1 MNKGW
6 IRPAGW
12 ALLALGAVSGA
23 GAMAAPASKSETP
36 VAEIVLLRHGVRS
49 PTSAPDAHAGYASQP
64 WPSWPVAPGILTPH
78 GHAGMQAL
86 GAFYRQRL
94 IASGNLGQTCPTADQ
109 LQVIADTTPRN
120 KESAQAVIDG
130 LVPGC
135 HLSFLA
141 MPGDD
146 NNPLFHYVKGDKDKD
161 DDAASPALT
170 EVSPALAELQAILLG
185 CNDKACLTSAS
196 ASGKK
201 LLIEDGKPTA
211 KAGKLSG
218 TFSENLMLAYAEGKP
233 ASDVAWGRA
242 GAARLGKVIVLHNE
256 AFARD
261 KKSMPA
267 AALAGSNL
275 AAHILATLQAA
286 AGEPATVAAFST
298 SGRGTFVLVGH
309 DTNLANIAGVFGL
322 DWHDTNRPDD
332 YPPGGGLVFD
342 LFNRGNQYV
351 VKVSALMPSM
361 DDLRGNQFGDMRP
374 AKLHVSGCDG
384 HDACPLTT
392 FTKAVTK
399 SIDTSRV
406 MPSLPAMT
414 PQSQGTP

>member
-1 MNKGW
+1 MRNGW

-12 ALLALGAVSGA
+12 VVLALATVGGAD
-23 GAMAAPASKSETP
+23 AMAAPASAGETP

-49 PTSAPDAHAGYASQP
+49 PTSAPEAHASYASQP

-86 GAFYRQRL
+86 GALYRQRL
-94 IASGNLGQTCPTADQ
+94 IASGSLSQACPAADQ

-146 NNPLFHYVKGDKDKD
+146 NNPLFHYIKGDKD

-170 EVSPALAELQAILLG
+170 EIPPALAELQAILLG
-185 CNDKACLTSAS
+185 CNDKACLKAAS
-196 ASGKK
+196 ASGKT
-201 LLIEDGKPTA
+201 LLIEGDKPTPR
-211 KAGKLSG
+211 AGKLSG

-233 ASDVAWGRA
+233 ANEVAWGRA
-242 GAARLGKVIVLHNE
+242 DAARLGKVIVLHND

-267 AALAGSNL
+267 AAQAGSNL

-286 AGEPATVAAFST
+286 AGEPTTTAAFS
-298 SGRGTFVLVGH
+298 SHGRGTFVLIGH

-342 LFNRGNQYV
+342 LFKRGNQYM

-374 AKLHVSGCDG
+374 AKLHVSGCGG
-384 HDACPLTT
+384 HDACPLAS
-392 FTKAVTK
+392 FAAAAGK
-399 SIDTSRV
+399 SIDASRV
-406 MPSLPAMT
+406 MPGLPAMT
-414 PQSQGTP
+414 PQSLGNP

>member
-1 MNKGW
+1 MRQGW

-12 ALLALGAVSGA
+12 AVLALATVGGAD
-23 GAMAAPASKSETP
+23 AMAAPASAGETP

-49 PTSAPDAHAGYASQP
+49 PTSAPDAHASYASQP

-86 GAFYRQRL
+86 GVFYRQRL
-94 IASGNLGQTCPTADQ
+94 IASGSLSQACPTADQ

-141 MPGDD
+141 MPGDN
-146 NNPLFHYVKGDKDKD
+146 NNPLFHYVKGDKD

-170 EVSPALAELQAILLG
+170 EIPPALAELQSILLG
-185 CNDKACLTSAS
+185 CNDKACLKAAS
-196 ASGKK
+196 ASGKT
-201 LLIEDGKPTA
+201 LLIEGDKPTP

-233 ASDVAWGRA
+233 ANEVAWGRA
-242 GAARLGKVIVLHNE
+242 DAARLGKVIVLHND

-267 AALAGSNL
+267 AAQAGSNL

-286 AGEPATVAAFST
+286 AGEPTTTAAFS
-298 SGRGTFVLVGH
+298 SHGRGTFVLIGH

-322 DWHDTNRPDD
+322 DWHDANRPDD

-342 LFNRGNQYV
+342 LFKRGNQYV

-361 DDLRGNQFGDMRP
+361 DDLRGNKFDDMRP
-374 AKLHVSGCDG
+374 AKLHVSGCGG

-392 FTKAVTK
+392 FAAAATKA
-399 SIDTSRV
+399 IDTSRV
-406 MPSLPAMT
+406 MASLPAMT
-414 PQSQGTP
+414 LQVQGTP

>member
-1 MNKGW
+1 MIAAVG
-6 IRPAGW
+6 
-12 ALLALGAVSGA
+12 GADTV
-23 GAMAAPASKSETP
+23 AAPASRGETP

-49 PTSAPDAHAGYASQP
+49 PTSAPDAHASYASQP

-94 IASGNLGQTCPTADQ
+94 IASGNLGKACPTADQ

-135 HLSFLA
+135 HVSFLA

-146 NNPLFHYVKGDKDKD
+146 NNPLFHYVKGDKD
-161 DDAASPALT
+161 DDAASPSPT
-170 EVSPALAELQAILLG
+170 EISPALAELQAILLG
-185 CNDKACLTSAS
+185 CNDKACLKAAS
-196 ASGKK
+196 ASGKT
-201 LLIEDGKPTA
+201 LLVEDDKPTP

-233 ASDVAWGRA
+233 ANEVAWGRA
-242 GAARLGKVIVLHNE
+242 DAALLGKVIVLHND

-267 AALAGSNL
+267 ATQAGSNL
-275 AAHILATLQAA
+275 AAHILATLQTA
-286 AGEPATVAAFST
+286 AGESTTTAAFS
-298 SGRGTFVLVGH
+298 SQGRGTFVLIGH

-342 LFNRGNQYV
+342 LFKRGNQYV

-361 DDLRGNQFGDMRP
+361 DDLRSNHFDDVKP
-374 AKLHVSGCDG
+374 AKLHVGGCGG
-384 HDACPLTT
+384 HDACPLAT
-392 FTKAVTK
+392 FAAAATK
-399 SIDTSRV
+399 SIDSSRV

-414 PQSQGTP
+414 PQSQGSP

>member
-1 MNKGW
+1 MRKGW

-12 ALLALGAVSGA
+12 ALLALAVVGSA
-23 GAMAAPASKSETP
+23 DTMAAPAPHGETP

-49 PTSAPDAHAGYASQP
+49 PTSAPDAHASYASQP

-94 IASGNLGQTCPTADQ
+94 IAGGSLGQVCPTADQ

-141 MPGDD
+141 MPGDG
-146 NNPLFHYVKGDKDKD
+146 NNPLFHYTTGDKDKD
-161 DDAASPALT
+161 DDATISALT

-185 CNDKACLTSAS
+185 CSDRACLKAAS

-201 LLIEDGKPTA
+201 LLVEDDKPA
-211 KAGKLSG
+211 PKAGKLSG
-218 TFSENLMLAYAEGKP
+218 TLSENLMLAYAEGKP
-233 ASDVAWGRA
+233 ANEVAWGRA
-242 GAARLGKVIVLHNE
+242 DAARLGKVIVLHND

-286 AGEPATVAAFST
+286 AGEPTTASAFS
-298 SGRGTFVLVGH
+298 SRGRGTFVLIGH

-322 DWHDTNRPDD
+322 DWHDANRPDD

-342 LFNRGNQYV
+342 LFKRGNQYV

-361 DDLRGNQFGDMRP
+361 DDLRGNHFDDMRP
-374 AKLHVSGCDG
+374 AKMHVGGCGG
-384 HDACPLTT
+384 HNECPLTD
-392 FTKAVTK
+392 FASAAKK
-399 SIDTSRV
+399 SIDATRV
-406 MPSLPAMT
+406 MPNLPAMT
-414 PQSQGTP
+414 PQSQGAP

>member
-1 MNKGW
+1 MRKGW

-12 ALLALGAVSGA
+12 ALLALAVVGSA
-23 GAMAAPASKSETP
+23 DAMAAPASKSETP

-49 PTSAPDAHAGYASQP
+49 PTSASDAHASYASQP

-94 IASGNLGQTCPTADQ
+94 IASGNLGQACPTADH

-146 NNPLFHYVKGDKDKD
+146 NNPLFHYAKGDKD

-170 EVSPALAELQAILLG
+170 EISPALAELQAILLG
-185 CNDKACLTSAS
+185 CNDKACLKAAS
-196 ASGKK
+196 ASGKT
-201 LLIEDGKPTA
+201 LLIEDDKPTP

-233 ASDVAWGRA
+233 ANEVAWGRA
-242 GAARLGKVIVLHNE
+242 DGARLGKVIVLHNE

-267 AALAGSNL
+267 AAQAGSNL

-286 AGEPATVAAFST
+286 AGESTTAAAFS
-298 SGRGTFVLVGH
+298 SQGRGSFVLIGH

-322 DWHDTNRPDD
+322 DWHDANQPDD

-342 LFNRGNQYV
+342 LFKRGNQYV

-361 DDLRGNQFGDMRP
+361 DDLRGNHFDGMRP
-374 AKLHVSGCDG
+374 ARMHVSGCGG
-384 HDACPLTT
+384 HDACPLAA
-392 FTKAVTK
+392 FAAAATK

-406 MPSLPAMT
+406 MPGLPAMT

>member
-1 MNKGW
+1 MRKGW

-12 ALLALGAVSGA
+12 TLLVIAAVGGADTV
-23 GAMAAPASKSETP
+23 AAPASRGETP

-49 PTSAPDAHAGYASQP
+49 PTSAPDAHASYASQP

-94 IASGNLGQTCPTADQ
+94 IASGNLGKACPTADQ

-135 HLSFLA
+135 HVSFLA

-146 NNPLFHYVKGDKDKD
+146 NNPLFHYVKGDKD
-161 DDAASPALT
+161 DDAASPSPT
-170 EVSPALAELQAILLG
+170 EISPALAELQAILLG
-185 CNDKACLTSAS
+185 CNDKACLKAAS
-196 ASGKK
+196 ASGKT
-201 LLIEDGKPTA
+201 LLVEDDKPTP

-233 ASDVAWGRA
+233 ANEVAWGRA
-242 GAARLGKVIVLHNE
+242 DAALLGKVIVLHND

-267 AALAGSNL
+267 ATQAGSNL
-275 AAHILATLQAA
+275 AAHILATLQTA
-286 AGEPATVAAFST
+286 AGESTTTAAFS
-298 SGRGTFVLVGH
+298 SQGRGTFVLIGH

-342 LFNRGNQYV
+342 LFKRGNQYV

-361 DDLRGNQFGDMRP
+361 DDLRGNRFDDMRP
-374 AKLHVSGCDG
+374 AKLRISGCGG
-384 HDACPLTT
+384 HDACPL
-392 FTKAVTK
+392 AVFAAAVGK

-406 MPSLPAMT
+406 MPALPAMT
-414 PQSQGTP
+414 PQSQGAP

>member
-1 MNKGW
+1 MRKGS

-12 ALLALGAVSGA
+12 ALLAIAAVGSA
-23 GAMAAPASKSETP
+23 RAMAAPASHGETP

-49 PTSAPDAHAGYASQP
+49 PTSAPDVHASYANQP

-94 IASGNLGQTCPTADQ
+94 IASGGLGQACPTTDQ

-135 HLSFLA
+135 HLPFLA
-141 MPGDD
+141 MPGGD
-146 NNPLFHYVKGDKDKD
+146 NNPLFHYTKGDKDKD
-161 DDAASPALT
+161 DDAAGPALT

-201 LLIEDGKPTA
+201 LLIEDDKPTA

-233 ASDVAWGRA
+233 ANEVAWRRADVAK
-242 GAARLGKVIVLHNE
+242 LGKVIVLHNE
-256 AFARD
+256 AFTRD

-267 AALAGSNL
+267 AAQAGSNL

-286 AGEPATVAAFST
+286 AGEPTTAAPFS
-298 SGRGTFVLVGH
+298 SRGRGTFVLIGH

-342 LFNRGNQYV
+342 LFKRGNQYV
-351 VKVSALMPSM
+351 VKMSALMPSM
-361 DDLRGNQFGDMRP
+361 DDLRRNHFEGMRP
-374 AKLHVSGCDG
+374 AKLHVGGCGD
-384 HDACPLTT
+384 HDECPLTV
-392 FTKAVTK
+392 FAAAAAK

-406 MPSLPAMT
+406 MPNLPAMT
-414 PQSQGTP
+414 PQSQGAP